1 MKIDLHAILA
11 TIRQVGPIILATT
24 PLGHKIP
31 PDLIPTIVDAIGEA
45 QAIKGATGDE
55 KKAHVMNVIGTA
67 VDVANTTGKVHL
79 DADEIKSVASTGID
93 NVVATVKI
101 IHGAKVA
108 VDAPAAPPA
117 AGE

>member
-1 MKIDLHAILA
+1 
-11 TIRQVGPIILATT
+11 
-24 PLGHKIP
+24 
-31 PDLIPTIVDAIGEA
+31 
-45 QAIKGATGDE
+45 
-55 KKAHVMNVIGTA
+55 MNVIGTA

-108 VDAPAAPPA
+108 TDPAPPAAPPA
-117 AGE
+117 AGGD